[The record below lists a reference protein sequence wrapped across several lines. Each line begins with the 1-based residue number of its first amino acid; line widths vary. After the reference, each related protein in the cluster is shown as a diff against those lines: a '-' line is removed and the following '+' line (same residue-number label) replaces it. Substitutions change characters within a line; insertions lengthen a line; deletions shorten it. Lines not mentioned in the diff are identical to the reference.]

1 MGNILEAKKLNKTYK
16 ISKGNEQRV
25 SSRRPTPEGRI
36 CEANALRVL
45 RDVDIAIAEGEFV
58 SVMGASGSGKS
69 TLLYNISGMDKATS
83 GSISLCGEE
92 ISTMAEDALS
102 ALRLD
107 KMGFVFQQSSLLKNL
122 NILDNIIYPAFA
134 AKKDSRKNITDRA
147 KKLISQMGIS
157 SIADNDITQASG
169 GQLQRVAI
177 CRALINNP
185 IILFGDEPTGAL
197 NSRATNEVMD
207 IFADINNQGTT
218 IMLVTHDAKVA
229 AKTERVLFMADGV
242 IKGEKNIGKYQPGI
256 DIKIRENQ
264 LSSWLENMGF

>member
-1 MGNILEAKKLNKTYK
+1 MKNILEAKKLNKTYK
-16 ISKGNEQRV
+16 ISKGNEQW
-25 SSRRPTPEGRI
+25 
-36 CEANALRVL
+36 VL

-134 AKKDSRKNITDRA
+134 AKKDSRRNINA
-147 KKLISQMGIS
+147 YANKLMNQMGIS
-157 SIADNDITQASG
+157 ALADNDITQVSG

-197 NSRATNEVMD
+197 NSKATNEVMD
-207 IFADINNQGTT
+207 ILADINSHGTT
-218 IMLVTHDAKVA
+218 IMLVTHDTKVA
-229 AKTERVLFMADGV
+229 AKTERVLFMADGI
-242 IKGEKNIGKYQPGI
+242 IKGEKHMGKYRP
-256 DIKIRENQ
+256 DDDVKIRENQ
-264 LSSWLENMGF
+264 LITWLTQMNF

>member
-1 MGNILEAKKLNKTYK
+1 VKNILEAKKLNKTYK
-16 ISKGNEQRV
+16 ISKGNEQW
-25 SSRRPTPEGRI
+25 
-36 CEANALRVL
+36 VL

-134 AKKDSRKNITDRA
+134 AKKDSRRNINA
-147 KKLISQMGIS
+147 YANKLMNQMGIS
-157 SIADNDITQASG
+157 ALADNDITQVSG

-197 NSRATNEVMD
+197 NSKATNEVMD
-207 IFADINNQGTT
+207 ILADINSRGTT
-218 IMLVTHDAKVA
+218 IMLVTHDTKVA

-242 IKGEKNIGKYQPGI
+242 IKGEKHIGKYRQSNEM
-256 DIKIRENQ
+256 KTRENL
-264 LSSWLENMGF
+264 LSSWLAHMGF